1 VIVVSDTSPIT
12 GLLRIGKA
20 SLLFQLFGEVVIPEA
35 VRDELLRF
43 HVSLPPELKIRSV
56 PNAPQSLKGL
66 DRGETEAII
75 LAKELRADFLL
86 MDEKDGRAVAI
97 EEGLRPIGLA
107 GIVIAAKRAVLIGS
121 AKELIEEL
129 RNAGKVYMSDDLRD
143 EVLRQTNEPP
153 T

>member
-12 GLLRIGKA
+12 GLLRIGKS
-20 SLLFQLFGEVVIPEA
+20 SLLFKLFGEVVIPEA

-43 HVSLPPELKIRSV
+43 HTSLPAELKVRSV
-56 PNAPQSLKGL
+56 QNAPKSLKGL
-66 DRGETEAII
+66 DRGETEAIV

-107 GIVIAAKRAVLIGS
+107 GIVIAAKKAGLITS
-121 AKELIEEL
+121 ATDLIEEL
-129 RNAGKVYMSDDLRD
+129 RTSGKVYLSDDLRN
-143 EVLRQTNEPP
+143 EVLRQTNEAIV
-153 T
+153 

>member
-20 SLLFQLFGEVVIPEA
+20 NLLFDLFGEVLIPEA

-43 HVSLPPELKIRSV
+43 HASLPLELKIRAV
-56 PNAPQSLKGL
+56 HNAPKALKGL
-66 DRGETEAII
+66 DRGEIDAIT

-107 GIVIAAKRAVLIGS
+107 GIVIASKKAGLIPS
-121 AKELIEEL
+121 ARDLVEEL
-129 RNAGKVYMSDDLRD
+129 RTAGGVYISDELRN
-143 EVLRQTNEPP
+143 EVLRQTGESVV
-153 T
+153 

>member
-20 SLLFQLFGEVVIPEA
+20 NLLFQLFGEVVIAEA

-43 HVSLPPELKIRSV
+43 HSSLPPELKIRSV
-56 PNAPQSLKGL
+56 TNAPKSLKGL
-66 DRGETEAII
+66 DRGETEAIM

-107 GIVIAAKRAVLIGS
+107 GIVIAAKRTALVDS

-129 RNAGKVYMSDDLRD
+129 RTEGKVYMSDDLRD
-143 EVLRQTNEPP
+143 EVLRQTNEAIA
-153 T
+153 

>member
-12 GLLRIGKA
+12 GLLRIGRA
-20 SLLFQLFGEVVIPEA
+20 SLLFKLFGDVFIPEA

-43 HVSLPPELKIRSV
+43 HVSLPPELKVRSV
-56 PNAPQSLKGL
+56 QNAPKSLKGL

-75 LAKELRADFLL
+75 LSKELGADFLL

-107 GIVIAAKRAVLIGS
+107 GIVIAAKRTNLIAS
-121 AKELIEEL
+121 ARDFIEEL
-129 RNAGKVYMSDDLRD
+129 RAKGKVYMSDELRD
-143 EVLRQTNEPP
+143 EVLRQTNEPIS
-153 T
+153 